1 MRISTIAYELKQG
14 FKNIARN
21 WMFSLASIVT
31 MAACIFIFGIF
42 YSIVTNVNHII
53 KGVEEDVPITVLF
66 DENVGDAVIQDVGR
80 RIEGRPEVLE
90 VKYVSAEEAW
100 EGFRDQYFGDSK
112 VAAEGFQDDNP
123 LANSANY
130 EVYVK
135 EIEQQGDLVA
145 YIEGLEGVREVRQS
159 ESAARTL
166 GSFNRLVGTISIA
179 IIAILLVVAVFLI
192 SNTISTGITIRREE
206 IGIMKLIGATDLFVR
221 TPFLLEGIILG
232 LIGAAIPL
240 AGLYV
245 MYNQVI
251 IHILERFKVLDGI
264 LQFVPVWQVF
274 KVLLPVGLAL
284 GMGIGFFGSLFTTRK
299 HVKVEKAAELDRN
312 SNRQ

>member
-179 IIAILLVVAVFLI
+179 IIAILLVVAIFLI
-192 SNTISTGITIRREE
+192 SNTISKGFTIRREE
-206 IGIMKLIGATDLFVR
+206 IGILMLIGATDLFVR

-299 HVKVEKAAELDRN
+299 HLKV
-312 SNRQ
+312 

>member
-1 MRISTIAYELKQG
+1 MRISTIVYELKQG

-42 YSIVTNVNHII
+42 YSIVTNVNHIV

-66 DENVGDAVIQDVGR
+66 EENVGDEVIEDVGK
-80 RIEGRPEVLE
+80 RIEARPEVLE
-90 VKYVSAEEAW
+90 IRYVSAEQAW
-100 EGFRDQYFGDSK
+100 EEFRDQYFGESK
-112 VAAEGFQDDNP
+112 DAAEGFQDDNP
-123 LANSANY
+123 LANSSNY

-135 EIEQQGDLVA
+135 QIEEQSDLVA

-159 ESAARTL
+159 ERAAKTL
-166 GSFNRLVGTISIA
+166 GTFNRLVATISIS
-179 IIAILLVVAVFLI
+179 IIVILLIVAIFLI
-192 SNTISTGITIRREE
+192 SNTVSTGITIRREE

-240 AGLYV
+240 AALFV

-251 IHILERFKVLDGI
+251 AYILKKFQVLDGI
-264 LQFVPVWQVF
+264 LQFVPVGQVF
-274 KVLLPVGLAL
+274 QVLLPVSLVL

-299 HVKVEKAAELDRN
+299 HLKV
-312 SNRQ
+312 

>member
-1 MRISTIAYELKQG
+1 MRISTIVYELKQG

-42 YSIVTNVNHII
+42 YSIVTNVNHIV

-66 DENVGDAVIQDVGR
+66 EENAGDEVIADVGR
-80 RIEGRPEVLE
+80 RIEARPEVLE
-90 VKYVSAEEAW
+90 IRYVSAEEAW
-100 EGFRDQYFGDSK
+100 EEFRDQYFGDSK
-112 VAAEGFQDDNP
+112 YAAEGFQDDNP
-123 LANSANY
+123 LANSSNY

-135 EIEQQGDLVA
+135 QIEEQGDLVA

-159 ESAARTL
+159 EHAARTL
-166 GSFNRLVGTISIA
+166 GTFNRLVATISIS
-179 IIAILLVVAVFLI
+179 IIVILLIVAVCLI
-192 SNTISTGITIRREE
+192 SNTVSTGITIRREE

-221 TPFLLEGIILG
+221 TPFLLEGMILG

-240 AGLYV
+240 AALFV

-251 IHILERFKVLDGI
+251 AYILRKFQVLDGI
-264 LQFVPVWQVF
+264 LQFVPVGQVF
-274 KVLLPVGLAL
+274 RVLLPVSLVL

-299 HVKVEKAAELDRN
+299 HLKV
-312 SNRQ
+312 

>member
-1 MRISTIAYELKQG
+1 MRISTIVYELKQG

-42 YSIVTNVNHII
+42 YSIVTNVNHIV

-66 DENVGDAVIQDVGR
+66 EENVGDEVIEDVGK
-80 RIEGRPEVLE
+80 RIEARPEVLE
-90 VKYVSAEEAW
+90 IKYVSAEQAW
-100 EGFRDQYFGDSK
+100 EEFRDQYFGESK
-112 VAAEGFQDDNP
+112 DAAEGFQDDNP
-123 LANSANY
+123 LANSSNY

-135 EIEQQGDLVA
+135 QIEEQSDLVA

-159 ESAARTL
+159 ERAAKTL
-166 GSFNRLVGTISIA
+166 GTFNRLVATISIS
-179 IIAILLVVAVFLI
+179 IIVILLIVAIFLI
-192 SNTISTGITIRREE
+192 SNTVSTGITIRREE

-221 TPFLLEGIILG
+221 APFLLEGIILG

-240 AGLYV
+240 AVLFV

-251 IHILERFKVLDGI
+251 AYILKKFQVLDGI
-264 LQFVPVWQVF
+264 LQFVPVGQVF
-274 KVLLPVGLAL
+274 QVLLPVSLVL

-299 HVKVEKAAELDRN
+299 HLKV
-312 SNRQ
+312 

>member
-1 MRISTIAYELKQG
+1 MRISTIVYELKQG

-42 YSIVTNVNHII
+42 YSIVTNVNHIV

-66 DENVGDAVIQDVGR
+66 EENAGDEVIEDVGR
-80 RIEGRPEVLE
+80 RIQARPEVLE
-90 VKYVSAEEAW
+90 IRYVSAEEAW
-100 EGFRDQYFGDSK
+100 EEFRDQYFGESK
-112 VAAEGFQDDNP
+112 DAAEGFQDDNP
-123 LANSANY
+123 LANSSNY

-135 EIEQQGDLVA
+135 QIEEQGELVA

-159 ESAARTL
+159 EHAAKTL
-166 GSFNRLVGTISIA
+166 GTFNRLVATISIS
-179 IIAILLVVAVFLI
+179 IIVILLIVAVFLI
-192 SNTISTGITIRREE
+192 SNTVSTGITIRREE

-221 TPFLLEGIILG
+221 APFLLEGIILG

-240 AGLYV
+240 AMLFV

-251 IHILERFKVLDGI
+251 AYILKKFQVLDGI
-264 LQFVPVWQVF
+264 LQFVPVGDVF
-274 KVLLPVGLAL
+274 HVLLPVSLVL

-299 HVKVEKAAELDRN
+299 HLKV
-312 SNRQ
+312 

>member
-1 MRISTIAYELKQG
+1 MRISTIVYELKQG

-42 YSIVTNVNHII
+42 YSIVTNVNHIV

-66 DENVGDAVIQDVGR
+66 EENVGDEVIQDVGK
-80 RIEGRPEVLE
+80 RIEARPEVLE
-90 VKYVSAEEAW
+90 IRYVSAEEAW
-100 EGFRDQYFGDSK
+100 EEFRDQYFGDSK
-112 VAAEGFQDDNP
+112 DAAEGFQDDNP
-123 LANSANY
+123 LANSSNY

-135 EIEQQGDLVA
+135 QIEDQGDLVA

-159 ESAARTL
+159 ERAAKTL
-166 GSFNRLVGTISIA
+166 GTFNRLVATISIS
-179 IIAILLVVAVFLI
+179 IIVILLIVAIFLI
-192 SNTISTGITIRREE
+192 SNTVSTGITIRREE

-240 AGLYV
+240 AALFV

-251 IHILERFKVLDGI
+251 SYILKKFQVLDGI
-264 LQFVPVWQVF
+264 LQFVPVSEVF
-274 KVLLPVGLAL
+274 QVLLPVSLVL

-299 HVKVEKAAELDRN
+299 HLKV
-312 SNRQ
+312 

>member
-1 MRISTIAYELKQG
+1 MRISTIVYELKQG

-42 YSIVTNVNHII
+42 YSIVTNVNHIV
-53 KGVEEDVPITVLF
+53 KSVEEDVPITVLF
-66 DENVGDAVIQDVGR
+66 EEKVGDEVIEDVGR
-80 RIEGRPEVLE
+80 RIKARPEVLD
-90 VKYVSAEEAW
+90 VKFVSAEEAW
-100 EGFRDQYFGDSK
+100 EIFRNQYFGESK
-112 VAAEGFQDDNP
+112 DAAEGFQDDNP

-135 EIEQQGDLVA
+135 EIERQSSLVS

-159 ESAARTL
+159 EGAAKTL
-166 GSFNRLVGTISIA
+166 GSFNRLVAMISIA
-179 IIAILLVVAVFLI
+179 IIAILLIVAIFLI

-206 IGIMKLIGATDLFVR
+206 IGIMKLIGATDFFVR

-232 LIGAAIPL
+232 LIGAGIPL
-240 AGLYV
+240 AALFV

-251 IHILERFKVLDGI
+251 SQILEKFQVLDGI
-264 LQFVPVWQVF
+264 LQFVPVEQVF
-274 KVLLPVGLAL
+274 RVLLPVGLAL

-299 HVKVEKAAELDRN
+299 HLKV
-312 SNRQ
+312 

>member
-251 IHILERFKVLDGI
+251 INILERFKVLDGI

-299 HVKVEKAAELDRN
+299 HLKV
-312 SNRQ
+312 

>member
-1 MRISTIAYELKQG
+1 MRISTIVYELKQG

-42 YSIVTNVNHII
+42 YSIVTNVNHIV

-66 DENVGDAVIQDVGR
+66 VEDVGDEVIQDVGR
-80 RIEGRPEVLE
+80 RIKERPEVLE
-90 VKYVSAEEAW
+90 VKYVSADEAW
-100 EGFRDQYFGDSK
+100 ESFRDQYFGDSK
-112 VAAEGFQDDNP
+112 AAAEGFQDDNP

-135 EIEQQGDLVA
+135 EIEQQSDLVA

-159 ESAARTL
+159 ESAAKTL
-166 GSFNRLVGTISIA
+166 GSFNRLVATISIA
-179 IIAILLVVAVFLI
+179 IIAILLVVAIFLI

-206 IGIMKLIGATDLFVR
+206 IAIMKLIGATDLFVR

-240 AGLYV
+240 AALYV

-251 IHILERFKVLDGI
+251 IHILEKFKVLDGI
-264 LQFVPVWQVF
+264 LQFVPVRQVF
-274 KVLLPVGLAL
+274 GVLLPVGLAL

-299 HVKVEKAAELDRN
+299 HLKV
-312 SNRQ
+312 

>member
-1 MRISTIAYELKQG
+1 MRISTIVYELKQG

-42 YSIVTNVNHII
+42 YSIVTNVNHIV
-53 KGVEEDVPITVLF
+53 KGVEEEVPITVLF
-66 DENVGDAVIQDVGR
+66 EENVGDEVIADVGK
-80 RIEGRPEVLE
+80 RIEARPEVLE
-90 VKYVSAEEAW
+90 IRYVSAEEAW
-100 EGFRDQYFGDSK
+100 EEFRDQYFGDSK
-112 VAAEGFQDDNP
+112 DAAEGFQDDNP
-123 LANSANY
+123 LANSSNY

-135 EIEQQGDLVA
+135 QIEDQGNLVA

-159 ESAARTL
+159 ERAARTL
-166 GSFNRLVGTISIA
+166 GTFNRLVATISIS
-179 IIAILLVVAVFLI
+179 IIVILLIVAVFLI
-192 SNTISTGITIRREE
+192 SNTVSTGITIRREE

-240 AGLYV
+240 AALFV

-251 IHILERFKVLDGI
+251 AYILKKFQVLDGI
-264 LQFVPVWQVF
+264 LQFVPVGQIF
-274 KVLLPVGLAL
+274 HVLLPVSLVL

-299 HVKVEKAAELDRN
+299 HLKV
-312 SNRQ
+312 

>member
-112 VAAEGFQDDNP
+112 VAVEGFQDDNP

-135 EIEQQGDLVA
+135 EIEQQEDLVA

-179 IIAILLVVAVFLI
+179 IIAILLVVAIFLI

-245 MYNQVI
+245 MYNQLI

-299 HVKVEKAAELDRN
+299 HLKV
-312 SNRQ
+312 

>member
-1 MRISTIAYELKQG
+1 MRISTIVYELKQG

-42 YSIVTNVNHII
+42 YSIVTNVNHIV
-53 KGVEEDVPITVLF
+53 KSVEEDVPITVLF
-66 DENVGDAVIQDVGR
+66 EENVGKEVIEDVGR
-80 RIEGRPEVLE
+80 RIKARPEVLD
-90 VKYVSAEEAW
+90 VKFVSADEAW
-100 EGFRDQYFGDSK
+100 ETFRDQYFGESK
-112 VAAEGFQDDNP
+112 DAAEGFQDDNP

-135 EIEQQGDLVA
+135 EIEQQGSLVE
-145 YIEGLEGVREVRQS
+145 YVKGLEGVREVRQS
-159 ESAARTL
+159 EGAAKTL
-166 GSFNRLVGTISIA
+166 GSFNRLVALISIA
-179 IIAILLVVAVFLI
+179 IIAILLIVAIFLI

-232 LIGAAIPL
+232 LIGAGIPL
-240 AGLYV
+240 VALFV
-245 MYNQVI
+245 MYNQVVSR
-251 IHILERFKVLDGI
+251 ILEKFQVLDGI
-264 LQFVPVWQVF
+264 LQFVPVGQVF
-274 KVLLPVGLAL
+274 QVLLPVSLAL

-299 HVKVEKAAELDRN
+299 HLKV
-312 SNRQ
+312 

>member
-135 EIEQQGDLVA
+135 EIEQQEDLVA

-179 IIAILLVVAVFLI
+179 IIAILLVVAIFLI

-284 GMGIGFFGSLFTTRK
+284 GMGIGFFGSLFTTR
-299 HVKVEKAAELDRN
+299 DRK
-312 SNRQ
+312 SVV

>member
-1 MRISTIAYELKQG
+1 MRISTIGYELKQG

-42 YSIVTNVNHII
+42 YSIVTNVNHIV
-53 KGVEEDVPITVLF
+53 KSVEEDVPITVLF
-66 DENVGDAVIQDVGR
+66 VEGVGDEVIQDVGR
-80 RIEGRPEVLE
+80 RIKERPEVLE
-90 VKYVSAEEAW
+90 IKYVSADEAW
-100 EGFRDQYFGDSK
+100 ESFRDQYFGDSK
-112 VAAEGFQDDNP
+112 AAAEGFQDDNP

-135 EIEQQGDLVA
+135 EIEQQSDLVA

-159 ESAARTL
+159 ESAAKTL
-166 GSFNRLVGTISIA
+166 GSFNRLVATISIA
-179 IIAILLVVAVFLI
+179 IIAILLVVAIFLI

-206 IGIMKLIGATDLFVR
+206 IAIMKLIGATDLFVR

-232 LIGAAIPL
+232 LIGAAVPL
-240 AGLYV
+240 AALYV

-251 IHILERFKVLDGI
+251 IHILEKFKVLDGI
-264 LQFVPVWQVF
+264 LQFVPVGQVF
-274 KVLLPVGLAL
+274 GVLLPVGLAL

-299 HVKVEKAAELDRN
+299 HLKV
-312 SNRQ
+312 

>member
-1 MRISTIAYELKQG
+1 MRISTIVYELKQG

-42 YSIVTNVNHII
+42 YSIVTNVNHIV

-66 DENVGDAVIQDVGR
+66 EENVGDEVIEDVGK
-80 RIEGRPEVLE
+80 RIEARPEVLE
-90 VKYVSAEEAW
+90 IRYVSAEQAW
-100 EGFRDQYFGDSK
+100 EEFRDQYFGESK
-112 VAAEGFQDDNP
+112 DAAEGFQDDNP
-123 LANSANY
+123 LANSSNY

-135 EIEQQGDLVA
+135 QIEEQSDLVA

-159 ESAARTL
+159 ERAAKTL
-166 GSFNRLVGTISIA
+166 GTFNRLVATISIS
-179 IIAILLVVAVFLI
+179 IIVILLIVAIFLI
-192 SNTISTGITIRREE
+192 SNTVSTGITIRREE

-240 AGLYV
+240 AALFV

-251 IHILERFKVLDGI
+251 AYILKKFQVLDGI
-264 LQFVPVWQVF
+264 LQFVPVGQVF
-274 KVLLPVGLAL
+274 HVLLPVSLVL

-299 HVKVEKAAELDRN
+299 HLKV
-312 SNRQ
+312 